1 MKIIINNA
9 SMQPIYEQIVEQIKR
24 QIVQQELTEGTP
36 LPSVRALAK
45 DLKISALTVKK
56 AYDFLEEEGLIATVH
71 GKGSFILGANPDLME
86 EESRRE
92 VEACMEQAVAKGR
105 NCGMSDEQL
114 REVLELLLEPS

>member
-24 QIVQQELTEGTP
+24 QIVQQELAEGMP

-45 DLKISALTVKK
+45 ELKISALTVKK
-56 AYDFLEEEGLIATVH
+56 AYDFLEEEGLVATVH
-71 GKGSFILGANPDLME
+71 GKGSFILGANPELME
-86 EESRRE
+86 EECRRE
-92 VEACMEQAVAKGR
+92 VETCMEQAVVKGK

-114 REVLELLLEPS
+114 REILELLLEP

>member
-71 GKGSFILGANPDLME
+71 GKGSFILGAHPDLME

-114 REVLELLLEPS
+114 REVLELLLEP

>member
-9 SMQPIYEQIVEQIKR
+9 SMQPIYEQIVEQIKQ

-36 LPSVRALAK
+36 LPSVRGLAK

-56 AYDFLEEEGLIATVH
+56 AYDFLEQDGLIGTVH
-71 GKGSFILGANPDLME
+71 GKGSFVLGVNPEFIE
-86 EESRRE
+86 EERCRE
-92 VEACMEQAVAKGR
+92 VEMCMEQVVTKGR

-114 REVLELLLEPS
+114 RELLDLVLES